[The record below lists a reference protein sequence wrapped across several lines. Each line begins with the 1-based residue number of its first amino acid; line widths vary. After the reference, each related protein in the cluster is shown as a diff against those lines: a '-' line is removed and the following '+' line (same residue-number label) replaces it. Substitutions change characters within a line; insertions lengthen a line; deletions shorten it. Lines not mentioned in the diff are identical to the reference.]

1 SKGGGAE
8 SKRGG
13 DTVPGGSGK
22 AELPE
27 VFGRYRVKKKLG
39 GGGMGAVYLVHN
51 TELDREEALKVP
63 HFDIGD
69 DPEVRERFRREARS
83 AAKVD
88 HPNLCPVYD
97 VGVQDGIYFLTMRY
111 LKGKPLSDY

>member
-1 SKGGGAE
+1 M
-8 SKRGG
+8 
-13 DTVPGGSGK
+13 D
-22 AELPE
+22 LPA

-39 GGGMGAVYLVHN
+39 GGGMGAVYLVDN

-63 HFDIGD
+63 HFDVSD
-69 DPEVRERFRREARS
+69 DPEVRERSLREAKS

-88 HPNLCPVYD
+88 HPNLCSVFD
-97 VGVQDGIYFLTMRY
+97 VGVLDGVYFLTMRY